1 MMLTDA
7 LDSWFLRTQSK
18 PATKRRY
25 GYELAIYRRLGGVDS
40 ALISGSDL
48 DAWRQRA
55 VKGGL
60 SPRTIES
67 VVSSVRTLCRFAG
80 NDLPIGAKLRIVRR
94 MKPTPTFAE
103 FCRVIESATWRSGH
117 NAEWW
122 QRWLC
127 WAYCTGLRRADL
139 LALRSD
145 SIRDDVLILQAEK
158 TGKQQVIPLPARLPR
173 GFGRFLHVG
182 VKQLRFALRVFCGRA
197 GVAPFTPQ
205 AIRRL
210 SAKEWERSHAG
221 CGAVILGH
229 AIPGWSSATASY
241 LDGSELLSLGLP
253 RLRLPTC
260 IADPERQQR
269 ESEIVAL
276 ATRLPDADQ
285 AAAVSVLRAM
295 GR

>member
-1 MMLTDA
+1 LT
-7 LDSWFLRTQSK
+7 
-18 PATKRRY
+18 
-25 GYELAIYRRLGGVDS
+25 IYRRLGGSDS
-40 ALISGSDL
+40 TGINGSEL

-55 VKGGL
+55 DKGGL

-67 VVSSVRTLCRFAG
+67 VVSSVRTLCRVAG
-80 NDLPIGAKLRIVRR
+80 NDIPIGAKLRAVRR
-94 MKPTPTFAE
+94 VKPTPTFAE
-103 FCRVIESATWRSGH
+103 FSRVIDAAAWRSGH

-139 LALRSD
+139 LHLRSE
-145 SIRDDVLILQAEK
+145 SIRGDVMILEAGK

-205 AIRRL
+205 GIRRL
-210 SAKEWERSHAG
+210 AAKEWERSHAG

-229 AIPGWSSATASY
+229 AVPGWSNATASY
-241 LDGSELLSLGLP
+241 LDGSDLLRLGLP
-253 RLRLPTC
+253 RLRLPAM
-260 IADPERQQR
+260 IADPEREQR
-269 ESEIVAL
+269 TTEIVSL
-276 ATRLPDADQ
+276 ATSLPDADQ
-285 AAAVSVLRAM
+285 SAAVSVLRAM
-295 GR
+295 AR